1 MKEGMCVMNY
11 DISTT
16 SIKPEYTGETRMYH
30 HPSHNDW
37 QQMDFQMQMRQ
48 NGKGKPRS
56 SKCGTRR

>member
-1 MKEGMCVMNY
+1 MNY